1 MKKLLLIILAAGLF
15 SCTAE
20 APKTKL
26 NRTERGIIDSLYS
39 NQIPELDSIMDSI
52 CVVRRDR
59 DFQRLKDSIIAIR
72 LKEIE
77 AIRKQ

>member
-1 MKKLLLIILAAGLF
+1 MKKLILLLLVIGLV
-15 SCTAE
+15 SCTAD

-26 NRTERGIIDSLYS
+26 SRAERGIIDSLYS
-39 NQIPELDSIMDSI
+39 QELPALDTLMDSI
-52 CVVRRDR
+52 CVVRRER
-59 DFQRLKDSIIAIR
+59 DYQRLKDSIIDIR